1 MPLSEGAMHKKK
13 WQTHAE
19 VNCHLV
25 PGSRPRKC
33 NENQMHLEAKIYCI
47 ILKSGPRLYN
57 RNSPENS
64 EMLHKMLFKA
74 SSGVPQR
81 IISFWKNCVP
91 VSTTDDST
99 CWRRPRW
106 QLFFFFFRRGTWT
119 LQRDDDTRPAC
130 SCLKGISKASC
141 SSALSVIGMRPLW
154 RPAVAFSLPCI

>member
-106 QLFFFFFRRGTWT
+106 QLFFFFFFPEAHG
-119 LQRDDDTRPAC
+119 PF
-130 SCLKGISKASC
+130 S
-141 SSALSVIGMRPLW
+141 GMMIP
-154 RPAVAFSLPCI
+154 SLRAPV